1 MGTNVFAV
9 VEHYTPIPEG
19 EDEEIVFQ
27 VVDDAVPPMPGF
39 RTEMVGVFNIQ
50 TIHVIGHVFSTTVIL
65 LAGVIQHN
73 NEPRIVLCTIDGD
86 MFKQAGGKPD
96 ADVIREHGN
105 WWLAQKMGS
114 LTSS

>member
-1 MGTNVFAV
+1 
-9 VEHYTPIPEG
+9 
-19 EDEEIVFQ
+19 
-27 VVDDAVPPMPGF
+27 
-39 RTEMVGVFNIQ
+39 
-50 TIHVIGHVFSTTVIL
+50 
-65 LAGVIQHN
+65 
-73 NEPRIVLCTIDGD
+73 